1 MISMK
6 KILLVCDYFYP
17 AYKAG
22 GPIKSISNILALFS
36 GLYKFDVFT
45 SSYDIDGTKLNVG
58 GNNAFIGSDY
68 KGCDVCY
75 FDGLIKMARFILF
88 KHLSYD
94 IVYLN
99 SFFSFQYSILYQVF
113 VKLSIIK
120 SNKIIIAPRGELTKG
135 AMDLKSFKKQ
145 LFISLYRL
153 LCLKN
158 NVKFQFTS
166 KEEYLDAVEVL
177 GSIDYCIIPNIAEK
191 PEEFIVKDKKN
202 NCLHVVF
209 LSRISKKKNLLSLCE
224 SISLI
229 DTNEILFTIAGNVED
244 EPYWESCKKVL
255 GNCSNNVTVDY
266 VGPLDKNQVKSLLR
280 KTHLFCLPTLNEN
293 YGHAIV
299 EALSYS
305 NLVLISDQTPWCDV
319 VNYGSQVVRTDEV
332 EKMVEYINIISK
344 LTADDFNILSSKS
357 YMYIVE
363 KIVNHNKLVGGLFD
377 E

>member
-1 MISMK
+1 MK